1 MRSFRLSKSTATV
14 TNTSTVTSVTASGMS
29 QSELAAGQRLQGSFT
44 GLPTTVHTP
53 ESRHMPPAEQTFA
66 GLTLLAEV
74 SASQV
79 DPFQALATHQSVT
92 FDDDDQEPPGNT
104 SSQSSRP
111 LAIIG
116 ESSQPILD
124 AAPNVKKAPFEIIV
138 STLSPK
144 DVGDTKI
151 RTTTTIPEQKILPSI
166 NDHFRQALSEI
177 TPEAVLTGM
186 AGDPH
191 LSSCQ
196 YPAEQSSVSTDK
208 RIISTGDVDMPFQC
222 GYESCSRK
230 FTRIQ
235 SLKSHIIS
243 HTNDSEFR
251 CYAGDCVGAIR
262 YPSRRTLTRHI
273 QIKHTFEKPY
283 QCELCD
289 KRFRRIDHLKCHTK
303 RVVHLNKAAQQSSV
317 SIDKWIIST
326 GDADMPY
333 QCGYEGCGKKF
344 TRIQT
349 LTSHI
354 VIHTGDSRFRC
365 YFGDCAGIIRYC
377 HREELTRHIHV
388 HHTFERP
395 YPCEDC
401 GMRFRRSDHL
411 KSHKRKVHFIEDEKS
426 SPKRKKK

>member
-1 MRSFRLSKSTATV
+1 
-14 TNTSTVTSVTASGMS
+14 
-29 QSELAAGQRLQGSFT
+29 
-44 GLPTTVHTP
+44 
-53 ESRHMPPAEQTFA
+53 MPPAEQTFA

-92 FDDDDQEPPGNT
+92 FHDDDQEPLGNT
-104 SSQSSRP
+104 SSQS
-111 LAIIG
+111 
-116 ESSQPILD
+116 ILD
-124 AAPNVKKAPFEIIV
+124 AAPNEKEAPFEIIV
-138 STLSPK
+138 STLSAK

-166 NDHFRQALSEI
+166 NDHFRQELSEI

-222 GYESCSRK
+222 GYESCGRK

-235 SLKSHIIS
+235 ALKSHINS

-262 YPSRRTLTRHI
+262 YLSRRSLTRHI

-303 RVVHLNKAAQQSSV
+303 RVTHLNNAAQQSSV

-354 VIHTGDSRFRC
+354 VIHTGDSRLRC
-365 YFGDCAGIIRYC
+365 YLGDCAGVIRYC
-377 HREELTRHIHV
+377 HRDELTRHIHV